1 MKRIVAYVLPLL
13 LVTALSAPA
22 FAQHTTDRDMTYQNN
37 RANYQTNSVRAN
49 AVDNDNNSNWGW
61 LGLLGLIGLA
71 GMRKRVP
78 DRSDR

>member
-13 LVTALSAPA
+13 LVTALAAPA
-22 FAQHTTDRDMTYQNN
+22 FAQPTTDRDMTYQNN
-37 RANYQTNSVRAN
+37 RANYQTNTVRTN
-49 AVDNDNNSNWGW
+49 AADNDNGTDWGW